1 MMPTPTPTVPTYE
14 VPGRTVAVVI
24 PAYNEGKVIGPVVA
38 GVCAAYPFVVVVDD
52 CSKDDTGRC
61 AAGAGAVVLLH
72 VVNLGQGAALQTGI
86 SYALL
91 RGADLVVTFD
101 ADGQHRV
108 EDIAVLIETQ
118 ARTGADVVAGSRFL
132 GKALDMPTAKRLLLK
147 AAVQFTRLTSGLDLT
162 DAHNGLRLFTRAA
175 AGKIRISQNG
185 MAHASEIVDQVGALG
200 LRMVEA
206 PVTVIYTS
214 YSLAK
219 GQRLSNSISILF
231 ELLIGRLS
239 KT

>member
-38 GVCAAYPFVVVVDD
+38 GVCAAYSFVVVVDD

-61 AAGAGAVVLLH
+61 AAGAGAVVLRH

-175 AGKIRISQNG
+175 AGKIRISQNR

>member
-38 GVCAAYPFVVVVDD
+38 GVCAAYSFVVVVDD

-61 AAGAGAVVLLH
+61 AAGAGAVVLRH

-175 AGKIRISQNG
+175 AGKIRISQNR

-219 GQRLSNSISILF
+219 GQRVSNSVSVLF
-231 ELLIGRLS
+231 ELLLGRLS

>member
-38 GVCAAYPFVVVVDD
+38 GVCAAYSFVVVVDD

-61 AAGAGAVVLLH
+61 AAGAGAVVLRH

-162 DAHNGLRLFTRAA
+162 DAHKGLRLFTRAA
-175 AGKIRISQNG
+175 AGKIRISQNR